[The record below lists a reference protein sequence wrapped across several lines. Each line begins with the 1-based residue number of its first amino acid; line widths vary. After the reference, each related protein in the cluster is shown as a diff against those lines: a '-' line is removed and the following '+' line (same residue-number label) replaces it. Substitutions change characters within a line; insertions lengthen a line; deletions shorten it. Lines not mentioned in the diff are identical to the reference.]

1 MIGRRIRDWLV
12 GRHEFRCLVEVDP
25 ALGAAHGGR
34 PVPGAACMEFV
45 QSGTGTRG
53 SARLEAL
60 TALRDRLAAEL
71 PGATVLAVLD
81 GGRPAQPEPRLH
93 LMKGGR
99 PRLLLVGGDDEHAV
113 QQHLDRVVHLWGLQG
128 SRYSPHGVVDR
139 AERRRRILGVTRAVP
154 FGFPILGLLWY
165 LAFGGIGDDRPF
177 LARLADNGDPRLPA
191 ALLALALLPGLAVA
205 AWSRWHRSWPTKAS
219 WMAAASPLVLVASV
233 LIPAGVLDG
242 VQWLNRH
249 VPFSGPVVI
258 GALVIAGVPVLM
270 TYIEAPAWR
279 AALGWGLPLLAG
291 GISLF
296 VGELLLE
303 LYLSGFGITRSDVQ
317 VPFWGQWLTGAVAT
331 VLCMSGVYI
340 GVALWAVFRRLGR
353 VSLYGVIMAVLIA
366 VIYLLTVVQGVL
378 LFVEQR
384 AQVTADGVPSP
395 LPGLWPRL
403 ACIEETGGPYSY
415 VGQPVD
421 PASEPVVYFGRA
433 DGRLAV
439 WSARSGGVLLDGQA
453 VGLRFVEPGSTCS

>member
-1 MIGRRIRDWLV
+1 
-12 GRHEFRCLVEVDP
+12 
-25 ALGAAHGGR
+25 
-34 PVPGAACMEFV
+34 MEFV
-45 QSGTGTRG
+45 QAGTGMRG
-53 SARLEAL
+53 VARVEAL
-60 TALRDRLAAEL
+60 TALRDRLAAEM
-71 PGATVLAVLD
+71 PGSAVLAVLD
-81 GGRPAQPEPRLH
+81 GGPPAEPEPRLH
-93 LMKGGR
+93 LMGGGR
-99 PRLLLVGGDDEHAV
+99 PRLLLVGGDDEQEV
-113 QQHLDRVVHLWGLQG
+113 QRHLDRVVHLWGLPSG
-128 SRYSPHGVVDR
+128 RYSTHRVVDH
-139 AERRRRILGVTRAVP
+139 AQRRRRILGVGCAGLFGIPLFSVLYPNLP
-154 FGFPILGLLWY
+154 FGDVGS
-165 LAFGGIGDDRPF
+165 GQSV
-177 LARLADNGDPRLPA
+177 LARLVGDGEPRVLA
-191 ALLALALLPGLAVA
+191 ALLALALLPGLAIA
-205 AWSRWHRSWPTKAS
+205 ARSGWRRSWPTSES
-219 WMAAASPLVLVASV
+219 WMVAASPLVPVASV
-233 LIPAGVLDG
+233 LVPAGVLDG

-249 VPFSGPVVI
+249 VPFSGAVVI
-258 GALVIAGVPVLM
+258 GALAIAGVPVLM

-291 GISLF
+291 GISPF

-303 LYLSGFGITRSDVQ
+303 LYLGGFGITRSDVQ

-331 VLCMSGVYI
+331 ALCMFGVYI

-378 LFVEQR
+378 MSVEQR